1 MDIIRSFPL
10 VIILILF
17 IGSFVIPFLK
27 KKKLVE
33 GLSLVMLGISAILS
47 FITFK
52 YVYSFGSF
60 IYRIGHWDAPWGIE
74 FNIGILEAIMSIMFT
89 FVAFFIS
96 WYSIYT
102 IEKEIKENKISFYYI
117 LINILVGTL
126 LGIVYTNDLFNAFVF
141 IEISTLAACGIV
153 VIKDKKEN
161 IKAALKYLI
170 LSSLGSGLVLM
181 AIAFIYSI
189 SGNLNMSFIHKE
201 LIDVYMSYEKSIL
214 ISIGLFTIGLG
225 IKSAMFPLHVW
236 LPDAHS
242 NAPSSSS
249 AMLSA
254 LVLKA
259 YVILYIKILYRMFGS
274 EIMNE
279 FKVLLFMV
287 LILGSLAMI
296 IASISAILQKDIKRI
311 IAYSSVAQMGYIFFG
326 IGLGNK
332 LGLVSSIF
340 HILNHG
346 FIKSALFLSVG
357 AMIEKSGEKKVLGL
371 RGIGKEMPIT
381 LGIFTLGA
389 MSMVGIPVLP
399 GFISKFN
406 FALASIEAER
416 KIFISV
422 ILISSLLNALYYF
435 PIVINGY
442 FGEENLEGKKLMSRE
457 KPIKELMPVLVLIT
471 GALYLGIR
479 FNKIIYIIEKGVEV
493 FF

>member
-1 MDIIRSFPL
+1 MDIIKNLPL

-17 IGSFVIPFLK
+17 IGAFIIPLLK
-27 KKKLVE
+27 KNILAK
-33 GLSLVMLGISAILS
+33 GLNLIMLGSSTILS
-47 FITFK
+47 FITFL
-52 YVYSFGSF
+52 YVDRYGSF
-60 IYRIGHWDAPWGIE
+60 IYRVGHWDAPWGIE
-74 FNIGILEAIMSIMFT
+74 LNIGILEAIMSILFT
-89 FVAFFIS
+89 FVAFLIS
-96 WYSIYT
+96 WYSTYT
-102 IEKEIKENKISFYYI
+102 IENEIKKSKIPFYYI
-117 LINILVGTL
+117 LFNLLVGAL

-141 IEISTLAACGIV
+141 IEISTIAACGIV

-181 AIAFIYSI
+181 AIAFVYSI
-189 SGNLNMSFIHKE
+189 SGNLNMTFINKE
-201 LIDVYMSYEKSIL
+201 LMDVYMSYEKSIL
-214 ISIGLFTIGLG
+214 ISIGLFTLGLG

-259 YVILYIKILYRMFGS
+259 YVILYIKILYRMFGTQ
-274 EIMNE
+274 IINE
-279 FKVLLFMV
+279 FKILLFMV

-296 IASISAILQKDIKRI
+296 IGSVSAILQKDIKRV

-326 IGLGNK
+326 IGLGNM

-340 HILNHG
+340 HIFNHA

-357 AMIEKSGEKKVLGL
+357 AMIEKSGEKKLSGL
-371 RGIGKEMPIT
+371 KGIGKEMPIT
-381 LGIFTLGA
+381 LGIFTIGA
-389 MSMVGIPVLP
+389 LSMVGIPILP

-406 FALASIEAER
+406 FAIASIEGQR
-416 KIFISV
+416 SIFVSI

-442 FGEENLEGKKLMSRE
+442 FGEENLEGKELKSKE
-457 KPIKELMPVLVLIT
+457 KSIKHLMPILLLIA
-471 GALYLGIR
+471 GALYVGITS
-479 FNKIIYIIEKGVEV
+479 NKIIYIIEKGVKV
-493 FF
+493 FY